1 MEITEKQ
8 YLEAVHTVMQYT
20 EQVNRKTVKVLRD
33 TGITKTPKQLYY
45 DWGNYFPTMKMR
57 LWNIL
62 YFYFKDKKVCDI
74 TKEEFLSVRNAGMKS
89 WVELCELT
97 GNKS

>member
-8 YLEAVHTVMQYT
+8 YLEAVHTVIKYT
-20 EQVNRKTVKVLRD
+20 EQVNKKSVKVLTD
-33 TGITKTPKQLYY
+33 SGIAKTPKQLYY
-45 DWGNYFPTMKMR
+45 DWDNFFPNMQKR

-62 YFYFKDKKVCDI
+62 YHYFKDKRICDI

-89 WVELCELT
+89 WTELCELT
-97 GNKS
+97 GNN